1 LLLTN
6 DLDILEAAIFV
17 LLRPAQQYADKIL
30 LEPGQKDNITRR
42 LHTFIRGWD
51 ELRGMDISSMDQKP
65 TVSPVHVTYYTSMGP
80 QSIDLQPSASDVYE
94 KLREANMPLDDQL
107 RCFNRI
113 RVALSDSRA
122 QLVRIRL
129 LALATYSESPK

>member
-1 LLLTN
+1 
-6 DLDILEAAIFV
+6 
-17 LLRPAQQYADKIL
+17 
-30 LEPGQKDNITRR
+30 
-42 LHTFIRGWD
+42 
-51 ELRGMDISSMDQKP
+51 
-65 TVSPVHVTYYTSMGP
+65 MGP